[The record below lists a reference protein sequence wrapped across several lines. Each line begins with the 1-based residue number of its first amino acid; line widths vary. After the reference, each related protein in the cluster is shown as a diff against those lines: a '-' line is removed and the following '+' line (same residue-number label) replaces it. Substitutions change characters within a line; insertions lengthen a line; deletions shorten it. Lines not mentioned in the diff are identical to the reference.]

1 MKKLLMFLVL
11 LTVSVGTW
19 AAASA
24 TQIANNTGN
33 GKGFY
38 YDQTTYAITAE
49 NAGDLAAALSNSTTI
64 SNLNMTNGTYFT
76 FTGPLNADDLK
87 ALSQFGASNGV
98 YFDFSN
104 ATFVDEDNNELKD
117 TSILKDNLTNTKVNY
132 LVLPNTTTSIKES
145 DFPSNILEAEAIN
158 PTTKEFFGYSSSNS
172 VGTLENIL
180 NFDLRAC
187 DSNLGIEDFTLV
199 GNYTYNPNS
208 AFKTTYSTSSCKE
221 SVFGFLAGDFNRQ
234 GFGRAAIKNLDLS
247 GARFPNYG
255 ITTTYSIEVDGR
267 TINFDSD
274 TNAMELITEFNSTLE
289 SVDLPTDAGT
299 TLIPFHTFYNCKN
312 ITSFDIPGNFQRIGF
327 CAFEHC
333 ENATTITFHEG
344 LTDMDPDA
352 FLCCYA
358 LTEVDLPVGLHYVGE
373 YAFNSCTSLESIV
386 IPEGVTEL
394 KAGCFEYTNIVSI
407 RLPNSLEY
415 IDDNAFRQCLSLK
428 TVTIPANVKKIGSKA
443 FLRCSELTD
452 VYVLGTTTIPECA
465 PDAFDGG
472 KYRNSGACEV
482 KGNTSENHSYG
493 YEGYADIIDLT
504 TADHAPTTYDRNRK
518 EVDETS
524 WNYGGTGGAAILH
537 YPQVSR
543 EAAYASAATTQEISD
558 YIAAQSVDD
567 SQILYYIENGNYKRV
582 FFTPNAEDTYYH
594 IPDEA
599 WSGPFTSSQTGVS
612 AYYNS
617 DGYYVT
623 PFIKCG
629 DNGNAPQY
637 YEQNGMKPT
646 WSSVVKTPQKD
657 GNDEWITTYYKY
669 EWNGSAWTYNES
681 PLIFSQPK
689 YHSPVTS
696 TVDNYVGTSQPVP
709 GVTDYYASDGATN
722 TVTPQLN
729 SSLYYVSGSQT
740 GGYVNTNR
748 EFKGGS
754 TAYYILNTSTSQY
767 ERVYPGFNGYTV
779 YSDNAG
785 NTQVYQ
791 MSSDVTTYYYKDY
804 SDNTIKEIPNGLQV
818 FDYNN
823 TYYYY
828 DENAVIPVYSLTSE
842 YNSGTTYYYKNYDGS
857 YIEQTSLQFNT
868 TYYYKDGTKTVTT
881 YTEATVWDPTITTYY
896 NKSQNNGQ
904 DVYTPISSW
913 TENDFQGD
921 YYYQTG
927 TEPNYVSVCGT
938 EYKPSHVY
946 YTDNTGTTVA
956 SPVNFDGEYYTLD
969 ETQITTVSS
978 TIINQIILK
987 QTKTY
992 AYKDANDEYHIVDAA
1007 FVQDNPNTTYY
1018 EVLQTASDDAYGEY
1032 YTVPERNARYG
1043 GVFIGEDNH
1052 GLTNWPDD
1060 NDLYAYPGGMSWSEG
1075 VHFDLIN
1082 GKDYSGWKN
1091 FLLAGGYSVE
1101 EPTIVVPIEHVK
1113 KDVWYTICL
1122 PFDMTDDQLSAT
1134 FGAKYELA
1142 EFAGVSIDDAEE
1154 TYTLNFT
1161 RAVNAI
1167 VKHHPYM
1174 IHPYTKA
1181 ENADGTP
1188 AEVLFTVTGVNLTAD
1203 ELNAAPS
1210 EMIKVVQDGFTFV
1223 GYGHNYDNDSE
1234 VEGASPVVIPQ
1245 WAFYLAQ
1252 DPAKTYP
1259 MFYRQTGANDRTT
1272 GGRWTK
1278 NTAVVLPPSYKWGA
1292 SDGYTDTRTIY
1303 NTSGEVLYGG
1313 TTPYYNY
1320 LCEEYVLEKPAAG
1333 GSGGSVKSMFIN
1345 FTNEPIN
1352 HDADAIDIIVSK
1364 TEAEQTI
1371 PAEYKDKIF
1380 NLSGQMVGNNA
1391 DGLEKG
1397 IYIKNGKKFIVR

>member
-1 MKKLLMFLVL
+1 MEKIRNEINTKILTFLNKQIMRMKKLLMFLVL

-38 YDQTTYAITAE
+38 YDQTTYAITA
-49 NAGDLAAALSNSTTI
+49 NAGELAAALTNTTSI
-64 SNLNMTNGTYFT
+64 SDLNMANGTYFT
-76 FTGPLNADDLK
+76 FTGSLNANDLA
-87 ALSQFGASNGV
+87 ALTQFGANSSKDV

-104 ATFVDEDNNELKD
+104 ATFVDDEGNTLTD
-117 TSILKDNLTNTKVNY
+117 TSLLTYLTNTKVKY

-145 DFPSNILEAEAIN
+145 DFPSNVLEAEAIN
-158 PTTKEFFGYSSSNS
+158 PTSKQFIGYSSSNS

-187 DSNLGIEDFTLV
+187 DSSLGIEDFTLV
-199 GNYTYNPNS
+199 GTYTYNPNS
-208 AFKTTYSTSSCKE
+208 TIKTTYSTSSCKE
-221 SVFGFLAGDFNRQ
+221 SVFGLLAGDFNRQ
-234 GFGRAAIKNLDLS
+234 GFTKATIKHLDLTD
-247 GARFPNYG
+247 AKFPNYG

-267 TINFDSD
+267 QINFDSD
-274 TNAMELITEFNSTLE
+274 TNAMELITEFNGSLE
-289 SVDLPTDAGT
+289 SVDFPTDAGT
-299 TLIPFHTFYNCKN
+299 TLIPFHAFYNCKK
-312 ITSFDIPGNFQRIGF
+312 ITSLDIPGNFKRIGF

-333 ENATTITFHEG
+333 EGMTSITFHEG

-358 LTEVDLPVGLHYVGE
+358 LTEVDLPVGLQYVGE
-373 YAFNSCTSLESIV
+373 YVFNTCTSLESIV
-386 IPEGVTEL
+386 IPEGVTRL
-394 KAGCFEYTNIVSI
+394 KAGCFEYTNITSI

-415 IDDNAFRQCLSLK
+415 IDDNAFRQCQSLK
-428 TVTIPANVKKIGSKA
+428 TVTIPANVKKVGSKA
-443 FLRCSELTD
+443 FLRCTNLTD

-472 KYRNSGACEV
+472 KYRNSGAAQTI
-482 KGNTSENHSYG
+482 GQTTENHSYG
-493 YEGYADIIDLT
+493 YDGYADIIDLT
-504 TADHAPTTYDRNRK
+504 TVEHAPTTFDRNRK
-518 EVDETS
+518 QVDEST
-524 WNYGGTGGAAILH
+524 WAYGSPGGAAILH

-543 EAAYASAATTQEISD
+543 EAEYSSSAATSQEISD
-558 YIAAQSVDD
+558 YIAAQTVDD
-567 SQILYYIENGNYKRV
+567 SQILYYIEDGNYKRV
-582 FFTPNAEDTYYH
+582 FFTPNAGDTYYS
-594 IPDEA
+594 IPDDA
-599 WSGPFTSSQTGVS
+599 WSGPVTSSQSGVS
-612 AYYNS
+612 SYYNS

-629 DNGNAPQY
+629 DNNSSPQY

-657 GNDEWITTYYKY
+657 GNNEWITTYYKY
-669 EWNGSAWTYNES
+669 EYDASLNKSVYKEYPLSFNGT
-681 PLIFSQPK
+681 K
-689 YHSPVTS
+689 YHSPVES
-696 TVDNYVGTSQPVP
+696 VVDNYVKTNVYTIGRT
-709 GVTDYYASDGATN
+709 YYANDGDTEP
-722 TVTPQLN
+722 VI
-729 SSLYYVSGSQT
+729 SLSFASWQT
-740 GGYVNTNR
+740 GI
-748 EFKGGS
+748 
-754 TAYYILNTSTSQY
+754 YYISGGEAPNYTYSTTIVPIVSPVTGVEQYFSSQ
-767 ERVYPGFNGYTV
+767 NGDSYTNDI
-779 YSDNAG
+779 YLDTG
-785 NTQVYQ
+785 N
-791 MSSDVTTYYYKDY
+791 
-804 SDNTIKEIPNGLQV
+804 
-818 FDYNN
+818 NN
-823 TYYYY
+823 WQ
-828 DENAVIPVYSLTSE
+828 D
-842 YNSGTTYYYKNYDGS
+842 
-857 YIEQTSLQFNT
+857 
-868 TYYYKDGTKTVTT
+868 YYYKDGTTKTVTT

-913 TENDFQGD
+913 TESDFQGD

-927 TEPNYVSVCGT
+927 EEPNYVSVCGT

-946 YTDNTGTTVA
+946 YTDNTGTNSAT
-956 SPVNFDGEYYTLD
+956 SVNFDGEYYTLD

-978 TIINQIILK
+978 SIINQIILK

-1007 FVQDNPNTTYY
+1007 YVQANQNTTYY
-1018 EVLQTASDDAYGEY
+1018 EVLQTASADAYGEY

-1043 GVFIGEDNH
+1043 GVFVGEDDH
-1052 GLTNWPDD
+1052 GMTNWPDD
-1060 NDLYAYPGGMSWSEG
+1060 NDLYVYPGGISWSEG
-1075 VHFDLIN
+1075 AHFDLIN

-1101 EPTIVVPIEHVK
+1101 EPDIVVPIEHVK

-1122 PFDMTDDQLSAT
+1122 PFDMTKDQLSAT

-1142 EFAGVSIDDAEE
+1142 EFAGVEVNDDDE

-1161 RAVNAI
+1161 TAVDAI
-1167 VKHHPYM
+1167 VKHRPYM
-1174 IHPYTKA
+1174 IHPYSKA

-1188 AEVLFTVTGVNLTAD
+1188 AEVSFTVTGVDLT
-1203 ELNAAPS
+1203 EENLNAAPTAM
-1210 EMIKVVQDGFTFV
+1210 EKVVADGFTFV
-1223 GYGHNYDNDSE
+1223 GYGHNYDNNSK
-1234 VEGASPVVIPQ
+1234 VSGASPVVIPQ

-1259 MFYRQTGANDRTT
+1259 MYYRQTGENRRTDS
-1272 GGRWTK
+1272 GRWTK

-1292 SDGYTDTRTIY
+1292 SDGYTDERTIY

-1320 LCEEYVLEKPAAG
+1320 LCEEYKLEKPAAG